1 MALILV
7 QPPPPSAPAG
17 LGSVAW
23 THWSS
28 DGRQLVGQGESPIA
42 LLPGQHELVLI
53 VPAAAL
59 SWHPVTLPPGSLQNA
74 ARVRNVLSGLL
85 EDRLLDD
92 PEQLHFALSPGAEA
106 GAAAWVATCRR
117 DWLQATLQAIEA
129 TGRRVS
135 RLVPE
140 FAPQAEGQPATVF
153 VTGDSA
159 SPWLTICNAQGV
171 LRLPFSAS
179 TAALAAAHSE
189 AGEAMA
195 EPAVA
200 AVAEQLLGHALP
212 LLPTAERWLQASQSG
227 WDLAQFEFATT
238 GSARARKQA
247 GALAAAVWRA
257 PRWRAAR
264 WGAALL
270 VVLQLVG
277 LNAWAFKER
286 RALEAKRQQVRQ
298 VLTQTFPHVSVVLDA
313 PVQMSREVAAL
324 QAATGGLTPSDFEP
338 TLAALA
344 GSLPA
349 ARVPSAIDYSGGQLR
364 LRGVTLSPA
373 EMESVQT
380 GLRSRGY
387 SARAE
392 GDLLLVQA
400 EAAR

>member
-7 QPPPPSAPAG
+7 QPPPPSAPG

-23 THWSS
+23 AHWSS
-28 DGRQLVGQGESPIA
+28 DGRQLVGQGESPVS

-53 VPAAAL
+53 VPASAL
-59 SWHPVTLPPGSLQNA
+59 SWHAVTLPPGSLQNA
-74 ARVRNVLSGLL
+74 ARLRSVLSGLL

-92 PEQLHFALSPGAEA
+92 PEQLHFALAPGAQA
-106 GAAAWVATCRR
+106 GAPAWVATCRR
-117 DWLQATLQAIEA
+117 DWLQTTLQAIEA

-140 FAPQAEGQPATVF
+140 FAPQPEGQRPNVF
-153 VTGDSA
+153 VTGDA
-159 SPWLTICNAQGV
+159 DAPWLTLCDAQGV
-171 LRLPFSAS
+171 LRLPLSAS
-179 TAALAAAHSE
+179 TAALAVAQSE

-200 AVAEQLLGHALP
+200 AVAEQLLGRALP

-247 GALAAAVWRA
+247 GALMAAVWRA

-313 PVQMSREVAAL
+313 PLQMSREVAAL
-324 QAATGGLTPSDFEP
+324 QAATGGLTAADLEP
-338 TLAALA
+338 MLAALA

-349 ARVPSAIDYSGGQLR
+349 GRVPSAIDYSGSQLR

-373 EMESVQT
+373 EMESVQA

-387 SARAE
+387 NARGE

>member
-7 QPPPPSAPAG
+7 QPPPPSAPG
-17 LGSVAW
+17 FGSVAW
-23 THWSS
+23 AQWSS
-28 DGRQLVGQGESPIA
+28 DGRQLVGQGESPVS
-42 LLPGQHELVLI
+42 LLPGQHDLVLI

-74 ARVRNVLSGLL
+74 ARLRHVLSGLL

-92 PEQLHFALSPGAEA
+92 PEQLHFALSPGAQA
-106 GAAAWVATCRR
+106 GAPAWAATCRR
-117 DWLQATLQAIEA
+117 DWLQTTLQALEA

-140 FAPQAEGQPATVF
+140 FAPQAEGQPTAVF
-153 VTGDSA
+153 VTGDA
-159 SPWLTICNAQGV
+159 QAPWLTLCNAQGV
-171 LRLPFSAS
+171 LRLPLSAS
-179 TAALAAAHSE
+179 TAALAMAHSE
-189 AGEAMA
+189 AGDAAA

-200 AVAEQLLGHALP
+200 ALAEQLIGRPLP

-247 GALAAAVWRA
+247 GALMTAVWRA

-264 WGAALL
+264 WGVALL
-270 VVLQLVG
+270 IVTQLVG

-286 RALEAKRQQVRQ
+286 QALESKRQQVRQ
-298 VLTQTFPHVSVVLDA
+298 VLTQTFPNVSVVLDA
-313 PVQMSREVAAL
+313 PLQMSREVAAL
-324 QAATGGLTPSDFEP
+324 QAATGGLTAADFEP
-338 TLAALA
+338 MLAALA

-349 ARVPSAIDYSGGQLR
+349 GRVPSAIDYSGGQLR

-380 GLRSRGY
+380 GLRNRGY
-387 SARAE
+387 NARGE

-400 EAAR
+400 ETAR